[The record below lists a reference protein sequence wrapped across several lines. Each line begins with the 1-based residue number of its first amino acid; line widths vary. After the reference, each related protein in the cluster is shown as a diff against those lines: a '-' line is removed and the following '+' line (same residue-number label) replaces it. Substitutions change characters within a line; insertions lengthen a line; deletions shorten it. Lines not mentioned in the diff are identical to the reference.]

1 MPGRKFP
8 LITNQIYHV
17 FNRGVAHQ
25 PIFIDKRDYF
35 RAVDSMAYYQN
46 SKPSLKYA
54 KFLKLPTQ
62 DREKFLEQLQNSND
76 KLVENICYCFMPNHF
91 HFLIK
96 QLIDGGISKFLSNF
110 TNSYTRYFNIKNQR
124 DGSLFSGKFKSVRIE
139 TDEQLLHTSRYIH
152 LNPYTSYVVKRI
164 ENLETYPYS
173 SFPEYLK
180 ESSFTGL
187 CNRDVII
194 SNFSKKKSYKD
205 FVFDNSDYQ
214 RKLDEIKHLIF
225 E

>member
-8 LITNQIYHV
+8 LVTNQIYHV

-25 PIFIDKRDYF
+25 PTFIDKRDYL
-35 RAVDSMAYYQN
+35 RAIDSMAYYQ
-46 SKPSLKYA
+46 SARPSLKYA
-54 KFLKLPTQ
+54 KFLKLAIE
-62 DREKFLEQLQNSND
+62 DRKKIWEQFKNSDD
-76 KLVENICYCFMPNHF
+76 KLVKIICYCFMPNHF
-91 HFLIK
+91 HFLLK

-110 TNSYTRYFNIKNQR
+110 TNSYTRYFNTKNER
-124 DGSLFSGKFKSVRIE
+124 EGPLFTGKFKSVRIE

-152 LNPYTSYVVKRI
+152 LNPYTSHVVGKI

-187 CNRDVII
+187 CNRDIII
-194 SNFSKKKSYKD
+194 SNFSKKNSYKN

-214 RKLDEIKHLIF
+214 RRLDEIKHLIL